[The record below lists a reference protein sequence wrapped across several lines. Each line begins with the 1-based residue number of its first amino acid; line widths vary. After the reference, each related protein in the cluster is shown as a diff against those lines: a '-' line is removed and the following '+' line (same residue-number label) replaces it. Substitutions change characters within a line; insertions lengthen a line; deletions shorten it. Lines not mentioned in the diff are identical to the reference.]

1 MFERTDRICS
11 KLKLLNNKCKH
22 QVVNQLVLARRGC
35 FPKVSMLLRQYCS
48 QITAEQLLWEV
59 RYSTVYFFF
68 SLFIYCGHIINR
80 LKNAKRP
87 HFGHQNRE
95 SKTLRNFTN
104 TEVEKER
111 SLRSASGE
119 QGEACEHS
127 FIDVGNHSY
136 HRTSQECLQY
146 ANWEVC
152 FRLDHGTM
160 HIDNYLTPSILRQVK
175 MNLQDHGQS
184 SSVHLMSIH
193 EVSNYG

>member
-1 MFERTDRICS
+1 M
-11 KLKLLNNKCKH
+11 
-22 QVVNQLVLARRGC
+22 LARRGC

-59 RYSTVYFFF
+59 RYSTVYFFS
-68 SLFIYCGHIINR
+68 SLFIYCRHIINR

-127 FIDVGNHSY
+127 FIDPSATTHTIEPAKSAYNTRIGRYVFVLTMVPCTLTT
-136 HRTSQECLQY
+136 TS
-146 ANWEVC
+146 
-152 FRLDHGTM
+152 
-160 HIDNYLTPSILRQVK
+160 
-175 MNLQDHGQS
+175 
-184 SSVHLMSIH
+184 HLPFSGK
-193 EVSNYG
+193 SK

>member
-22 QVVNQLVLARRGC
+22 QVVNQLVLARREC

-104 TEVEKER
+104 TEVEKES
-111 SLRSASGE
+111 SLRSTSGE

-127 FIDVGNHSY
+127 FIDPSATTHTIEPAKSAYNTRIGRYVFILTMVPCTLTT
-136 HRTSQECLQY
+136 TS
-146 ANWEVC
+146 
-152 FRLDHGTM
+152 
-160 HIDNYLTPSILRQVK
+160 
-175 MNLQDHGQS
+175 
-184 SSVHLMSIH
+184 HLPFSGK
-193 EVSNYG
+193 SK